1 MDEQNKE
8 KFLEEIPQNLPV
20 IPTIDVLV
28 FPNMVV
34 PLLVLD
40 EKIIHGIKEAIED
53 KKMVLLLA
61 ARHQEEGY
69 NGPIGVQ
76 DLYEV
81 GTVATIMRAMD
92 LPDGGI
98 KVLTQGVVR
107 ARVDEISTDDD
118 VLHAYITAVP
128 FEESTQPKEVL
139 EEKIKKIASMGEKI
153 TESAGFLGADFH
165 AILSQMQDPERMIT
179 FILSHLNL
187 RIDQAQ
193 GLLEKQSLD
202 ELVDGAY
209 ECLQNYLEVAKV
221 EEQIRTDTREQ
232 INKSQREYYLRE
244 QLRAIQKELG
254 EEGDSELEIFKQKIA
269 NMSLT
274 DEAKTEATRQIR
286 RLERTSSDSLEATV
300 LRNHLEWLLAMP
312 WGIET
317 KEKIDIKRAKQV
329 LDADHY
335 SLNLVKDRI
344 LDYLAVMALKED
356 CHAPIL
362 CLSGPP
368 GVGKTSLG
376 RSIAHSMGRNFARL
390 SLGGVHDESEIRG
403 HRRTYVGA
411 LPGRFVQAIRRAG
424 SSNPLIM
431 IDEIDKIG
439 ATGKGDPSSALLE
452 VLDPEQNNTF
462 YDNYLG
468 VHFDLSKVMFV
479 ATANNLLT
487 IPGPLRD
494 RMEIIQLAG
503 YTYEEKMEI
512 AKRHLIEK
520 AIEKSGLTDKG
531 IIFSSVVLSELVH
544 GYTHESGVRELERQI
559 QKLCSKY
566 ARAFLEG
573 SKKISFT
580 LKNLPDFLGPRI
592 NPAEELLHK
601 NKVGVT
607 NGLAWTPVG
616 GEVLQVEA
624 VLMLGS
630 GKLILTG
637 QLGDV
642 MKESAQAAVS
652 YARAHAEEFG
662 IDRKVFTEYDLH
674 IHLPAGAIPKDG
686 PSAGITLLSSI
697 FSVLTQR
704 PVNCD
709 FAMTG
714 ELNLQG
720 NVLPIGGL
728 KEKILAAKQYG
739 LTNVLLPKQ
748 NKKDMIALDG
758 VEKGVKIHWVEHV
771 DEVLNFVLLPN
782 SKRI

>member
-1 MDEQNKE
+1 MDEPK
-8 KFLEEIPQNLPV
+8 KFLEEIPQVLPV

-40 EKIIHGIKEAIED
+40 EKIINGVKEALD
-53 KKMVLLLA
+53 GSKMVLLLA
-61 ARHQEEGY
+61 AKSQEGGY
-69 NGPIGVQ
+69 QGPIGVQ
-76 DLYEV
+76 DLYSV

-98 KVLTQGVVR
+98 KVLTQGIVR
-107 ARVDEISTDDD
+107 ARADEISPDQDI
-118 VLHAYITAVP
+118 LRASITSIP
-128 FEESTQPKEVL
+128 FEKSNQPPEAL
-139 EEKIKKIASMGEKI
+139 EGKIRKIAAMGEQV
-153 TESAGFLGADFH
+153 TEAAGFLGADFQ
-165 AILSQMQDPERMIT
+165 AILSQMDDPERMIT
-179 FILSHLNL
+179 FILSHVNL
-187 RIDQAQ
+187 RVDQAQ
-193 GLLEKQSLD
+193 NLLEKETLD
-202 ELVDGAY
+202 ELVDSAH
-209 ECLQNYLEVAKV
+209 ECLSSYLEVAKV

-254 EEGDSELEIFKQKIA
+254 EEGDSELETFKKKVAQ
-269 NMSLT
+269 MPLT

-286 RLERTSSDSLEATV
+286 RLERTSPDSLEATV

-312 WGIET
+312 WGVET
-317 KEKIDIKRAKQV
+317 KEKIDIKNAKEV
-329 LDADHY
+329 LDNDHY
-335 SLNLVKDRI
+335 GLNLVKDRI
-344 LDYLAVMALKED
+344 LDYLSVMALKED

-362 CLSGPP
+362 CLAGPP

-424 SSNPLIM
+424 SCNPLVM

-439 ATGKGDPSSALLE
+439 ASGKGDPSSALLE
-452 VLDPEQNNTF
+452 VLDPEQNGSF

-494 RMEIIQLAG
+494 RMEVIQLAG
-503 YTYEEKMEI
+503 YTYEEKLEI
-512 AKRHLIEK
+512 AKRHLISK
-520 AIEKSGLTDKG
+520 AIEASGLDDKG
-531 IIFSSVVLSELVH
+531 IAFVDEVISELIH

-573 SKKISFT
+573 DTKVSFT
-580 LKNLPDFLGPRI
+580 MENLPDFLGPRV
-592 NPAEELLHK
+592 NPAEELLHQ
-601 NKVGVT
+601 NKIGVT

-624 VLMLGS
+624 VLMPGS

-642 MKESAQAAVS
+642 MKESATAAVS
-652 YARAHAEEFG
+652 YARAHADEFG
-662 IDRKVFTEYDLH
+662 IDRKVFTDYDLH

-697 FSVLTQR
+697 FSVLTKR
-704 PVNCD
+704 PVNCE

-720 NVLPIGGL
+720 NVLAIGGL

-739 LTNVLLPKQ
+739 LTNILLPKQ

-758 VEKGVKIHWVEHV
+758 VDKGVNIHWVDHV
-771 DEVLNFVLLPN
+771 DEVLNFVLLPD
-782 SKRI
+782 SK

>member
-1 MDEQNKE
+1 MDEQK
-8 KFLEEIPQNLPV
+8 KFLEEIPQILPV

-40 EKIIHGIKEAIED
+40 EKIINGIREALD
-53 KKMVLLLA
+53 GNKMVLLLA
-61 ARHQEEGY
+61 AKSQEDGY
-69 NGPIGVQ
+69 QGPIGVQ
-76 DLYEV
+76 DLYSI

-107 ARVDEISTDDD
+107 ARVGEIYPDQDILRATVSS
-118 VLHAYITAVP
+118 IP
-128 FEESTQPKEVL
+128 FKKASQPPEVL
-139 EEKIKKIASMGEKI
+139 ESKIRKIAAMGERVS
-153 TESAGFLGADFH
+153 EAEGFLGADFQ
-165 AILSQMQDPERMIT
+165 AILSQMEDPERMIT
-179 FILSHLNL
+179 FILSHVNL
-187 RIDQAQ
+187 RVDQAQ
-193 GLLEKQSLD
+193 NLLEKDTLD
-202 ELVDGAY
+202 DLVDSAH
-209 ECLQNYLEVAKV
+209 ECLGSHLEVAKV

-254 EEGDSELEIFKQKIA
+254 EEGDSELEAFKNNIDK
-269 NMSLT
+269 MPLS
-274 DEAKTEATRQIR
+274 DEAKTEASRQIR
-286 RLERTSSDSLEATV
+286 RLERTSPDSLEATV

-312 WGIET
+312 WGVET
-317 KEKIDIKRAKQV
+317 KEKIDIRKAKEI
-329 LDADHY
+329 LDNDHY
-335 SLNLVKDRI
+335 GLNLVKDRI
-344 LDYLAVMALKED
+344 LDYLSVMSLKED

-362 CLSGPP
+362 CLAGPP

-376 RSIAHSMGRNFARL
+376 RSIARSMGRNFARL

-439 ATGKGDPSSALLE
+439 ASGKGDPSSALLE
-452 VLDPEQNNTF
+452 VLDPEQNGSF

-479 ATANNLLT
+479 ATANNLMM

-503 YTYEEKMEI
+503 YTYEEKLEI
-512 AKRHLIEK
+512 AKRHLV
-520 AIEKSGLTDKG
+520 EKSIDSSGLGDRG
-531 IIFSSVVLSELVH
+531 VSFPDEVISELIH
-544 GYTHESGVRELERQI
+544 GYTHESGVRDLERHV

-566 ARAFLEG
+566 ARALLEDERNV
-573 SKKISFT
+573 SFT
-580 LKNLPDFLGPRI
+580 LENLPNFLGARL
-592 NPAEELLHK
+592 NPTDESNHEDK
-601 NKVGVT
+601 IGVT

-624 VLMLGS
+624 VLMPGS
-630 GKLILTG
+630 GKLLLTG

-642 MKESAQAAVS
+642 MKESAQAAVT
-652 YARAHAEEFG
+652 YARAHADEFG
-662 IDRKVFTEYDLH
+662 IDRKVFTDYDLH

-697 FSVLTQR
+697 FSVLTSR

-739 LTNVLLPKQ
+739 LNNILLPKQ
-748 NKKDMIALDG
+748 NKKDMIDLDG
-758 VEKGVKIHWVEHV
+758 VEKGLKIHWVDHV

-782 SKRI
+782 GKLA